1 MKEIETR
8 EGLKEALRKPKS
20 VVMFGKHDCLHCTIM
35 RNCIESVERHF
46 PLIDFYYT
54 EVREFA
60 DARHIDA
67 FPVTI
72 LYENSSE
79 IARLEGSK
87 YATKVRD
94 IFNLWFL
101 KD

>member
-1 MKEIETR
+1 MKEIKTR
-8 EGLKEALRKPKS
+8 EELKEALRKPKT
-20 VVMFGKHDCLHCTIM
+20 VVMYGKHDCLHCTIM

-54 EVREFA
+54 EAREFA
-60 DARHIDA
+60 DSRHIDA

-72 LYENSSE
+72 LYENGSE
-79 IARLEGSK
+79 IARLVGSK
-87 YATKVRD
+87 FATKVRD

>member
-1 MKEIETR
+1 MKEIITR
-8 EGLKEALRKPKS
+8 EELKDALRKPKT
-20 VVMFGKHDCLHCTIM
+20 VVMYGKPDCLHCTIM
-35 RNCIESVERHF
+35 RNCIESVVRHF

-54 EVREFA
+54 EAREFA

-72 LYENSSE
+72 LYENGSE